1 MNSINLHPQLD
12 ELYKLT
18 EFISEITSK
27 KDFHVDL
34 IVEEVFVNI
43 VKYSKCNYINVN
55 VEFNESTLT
64 IELIDNGFEF
74 NPLLKE
80 NPEMP
85 NNIDEAKIGCLGI
98 YLTKEL
104 ADDIS
109 YKRINDENHLTIIK
123 KYE

>member
-85 NNIDEAKIGCLGI
+85 NNIDEAKIGGLGI

>member
-55 VEFNESTLT
+55 VEFNES
-64 IELIDNGFEF
+64 
-74 NPLLKE
+74 KV
-80 NPEMP
+80 
-85 NNIDEAKIGCLGI
+85 I
-98 YLTKEL
+98 YF
-104 ADDIS
+104 IFP
-109 YKRINDENHLTIIK
+109 IIR
-123 KYE
+123 